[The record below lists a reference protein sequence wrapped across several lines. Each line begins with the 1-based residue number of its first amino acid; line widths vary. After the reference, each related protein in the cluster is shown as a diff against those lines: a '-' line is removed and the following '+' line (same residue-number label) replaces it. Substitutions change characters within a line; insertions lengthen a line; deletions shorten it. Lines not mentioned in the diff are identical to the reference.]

1 MSKNQSQTSTGRM
14 KFTGIGMAIGLVF
27 GGLVGLL
34 IGNPMVFAGG
44 TMVIGFAI
52 GAALDKRSTT

>member
-1 MSKNQSQTSTGRM
+1 
-14 KFTGIGMAIGLVF
+14 
-27 GGLVGLL
+27 LVGLL

-52 GAALDKRSTT
+52 GAALDKCSTT